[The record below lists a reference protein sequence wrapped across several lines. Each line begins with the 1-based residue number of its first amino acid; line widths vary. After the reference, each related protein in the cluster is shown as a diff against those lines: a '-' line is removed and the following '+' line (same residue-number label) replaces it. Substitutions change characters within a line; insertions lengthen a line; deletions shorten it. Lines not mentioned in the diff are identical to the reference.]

1 MAVYFLRIH
10 HENARVNGSGHFA
23 VPGEGNS
30 VRKWTILPAEPS
42 GTELLRLISMV
53 CGGTAILPR
62 LSFPFPLLVEDQRKP
77 LHIEL
82 LMAGPIQGDTW
93 RFRDG
98 VWATGVRMPA
108 PGTIEPLKTSEYR
121 FLSPGDL
128 TVHKGKTGLGNSW
141 TFFLG
146 YGTTWIPHNGTDSF
160 DFSDVLFRLTRFRSL
175 FCDDSFLTDPA
186 AFMNLLHFRAVKHR
200 RLPAMHV
207 MEALF
212 NLLPATLEID
222 TTNWRAKQC
231 DFRREWGALQSWQ
244 CQVLLPILDM
254 IRHLLDAYPQNR
266 TPLDTAALALF
277 DRPDRCLPEGR
288 VPAWAELLDL
298 LFPNIQFVVT
308 LSDQT
313 RRMFPPSLTTRS
325 CRFRTST
332 ENRPKRVGSIPPGT
346 ILLIDV
352 DGTLPNLALM
362 KLGRHFKNE
371 GRPVMLVRREAR
383 IKNVDAVFAG
393 CVFSRDLSRNRVGQ
407 LQAYYGQALT
417 TGGSGLDVH
426 KRLPREIENLE
437 PDYSLYPE
445 LGDCGIGFIT
455 RGCPFHCPFCIV
467 PAKEG
472 KPHQVST
479 LRDLL
484 PEGRKKLIL
493 LDDNILAHPMAT
505 KFLQEMAAADV
516 AVNFTQTLDLRL
528 VDEEKARLLRQ
539 IRCSN
544 LRFTR
549 RVYHFSL
556 NDTGNLE
563 EVRRKYALFGFSP
576 KDNVEFVCMYGFDTT
591 LAEDVERFRFLSTLP
606 GAYVFVQRYQPIPG
620 GPPARLEG
628 YFDEQADEHIDALV
642 RIVFRQNMKSM
653 ENYYRW
659 VSREY
664 ARTFGRLHRGLVDTI
679 FKYNHREMKGH
690 YMATMGGLI
699 RRKDLVAMAN
709 GMRP

>member
-1 MAVYFLRIH
+1 MYFLRAH
-10 HENARVNGSGHFA
+10 HENARVNGSGIFA

-30 VRKWTILPAEPS
+30 IRKWTILPAGPS
-42 GTELLRLISMV
+42 GTELLRLIAMV
-53 CGGTAILPR
+53 CGGTAILPQ
-62 LSFPFPLLVEDQRKP
+62 LPFPFPLLVEDQGKP
-77 LHIEL
+77 LQIEL
-82 LMAGPIQGDTW
+82 LMAGPIQGGSW
-93 RFRDG
+93 RLRDG

-108 PGTIEPLKTSEYR
+108 PNTIEPLKASEYR
-121 FLSPGDL
+121 FLSPSDL
-128 TVHKGKTGLGNSW
+128 TVYKAKTGLGNSW
-141 TFFLG
+141 SFFLG
-146 YGTTWIPHNGTDSF
+146 YGTTWCPHSGTDSF
-160 DFSDVLFRLTRFRSL
+160 DFSDIFFRLTRFRSL
-175 FCDDSFLTDPA
+175 FCDDSFLTDPV
-186 AFMNLLHFRAVKHR
+186 AFLKLLHYRAIRHR
-200 RLPAMHV
+200 RLPPMHV

-212 NLLPATLEID
+212 HLLPAVLGID
-222 TTNWRAKQC
+222 TTRWRMKEC
-231 DFRREWGALQSWQ
+231 DFLQEWGGLQSWQ
-244 CQVLLPILDM
+244 RHALLPILDM
-254 IRHLLDAYPQNR
+254 IRHLLDGYPR
-266 TPLDTAALALF
+266 EKTPLDVAVLALF
-277 DRPDRCLPEGR
+277 DRPDRFIPEGW
-288 VPAWAELLDL
+288 VPAWTGLLDL

-308 LSDQT
+308 LSDRA
-313 RRMFPPSLTTRS
+313 RRMFPASLTTRS
-325 CRFRTST
+325 CWFETPIG
-332 ENRPKRVGSIPPGT
+332 NRPERVGKLPQGT
-346 ILLIDV
+346 ILLVDV

-383 IKNVDAVFAG
+383 IKNIDAVFAG
-393 CVFSRDLSRNRVGQ
+393 CVFSRELSRDRVRK
-407 LQAYYGQALT
+407 LHAYYGQALT
-417 TGGSGLDVH
+417 VGGSGLDVH

-445 LGDCGIGFIT
+445 LGDRGIGFIT

-467 PAKEG
+467 PVKEG

-484 PEGRKKLIL
+484 PDGRKKLIL

-505 KFLQEMAAADV
+505 KFLQEMAAGDV

-528 VDEEKARLLRQ
+528 VDEEKARLLQQ

-549 RVYHFSL
+549 RVCHFSL
-556 NDTGNLE
+556 NDTSNLE

-576 KDNVEFVCMYGFDTT
+576 KDNVEFVCMYGFNTT
-591 LAEDVERFRFLSTLP
+591 LAQDVQRFRFLSTLP
-606 GAYVFVQRYQPIPG
+606 GAYVFVQQYQPIPG
-620 GPPARLEG
+620 GPPASLEG
-628 YFDEQADEHIDALV
+628 YFDEQADEHIDDLV

-664 ARTFGRLHRGLVDTI
+664 ARTFGRLHQGLVDAI